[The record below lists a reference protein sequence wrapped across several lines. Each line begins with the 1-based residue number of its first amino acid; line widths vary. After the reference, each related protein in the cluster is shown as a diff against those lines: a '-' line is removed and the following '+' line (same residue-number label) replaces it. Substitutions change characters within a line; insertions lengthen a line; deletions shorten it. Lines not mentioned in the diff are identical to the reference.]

1 MSLKLFLRM
10 EYIIYLLTQ
19 YRYYIL
25 FPLAIV
31 EGPMITVIAGFFCA
45 NRFLNPLIVFPII
58 ILGDIT
64 GDSFYYMLGRWGSDK
79 LPKKIGRRFGLNSER
94 LDRVRVF
101 FDSNPRK
108 TIFFSKIVLGI
119 GVAGLFLAG
128 NTKVPY
134 KKFLRICLV
143 TSILQCAVYLCI
155 GFLFGHA
162 YIQINH
168 YLNYFASI
176 SIVVACAL
184 VLFFAIRSIFKKL

>member
-58 ILGDIT
+58 ILGDII
-64 GDSFYYMLGRWGSDK
+64 GDSFYYMLGRWGNAK
-79 LPKKIGRRFGLNSER
+79 LPQKIGRRLGLNSER

-108 TIFFSKIVLGI
+108 TIFFSKIE
-119 GVAGLFLAG
+119 
-128 NTKVPY
+128 
-134 KKFLRICLV
+134 
-143 TSILQCAVYLCI
+143 
-155 GFLFGHA
+155 
-162 YIQINH
+162 
-168 YLNYFASI
+168 
-176 SIVVACAL
+176 IVH
-184 VLFFAIRSIFKKL
+184 K